1 MRLIARWRIFLNL
14 GVLTKVRSRSE
25 VFFSKADWAQSFQ
38 QNGFWLRSSVKGKI
52 TVKTFEA
59 GYSLEIRSL
68 LELFRGLF
76 ARFLLQLYTQDI
88 QPWLFVTF
96 IVRPAFRNWLA
107 ISAKWVKCSSKFED
121 NINMSSKY
129 TWTWVFSLNV
139 ITTPIGRHNV
149 CGALVSQNG
158 INLNWYKGRFGTV
171 KAVLARDSG
180 SKAICRNASFRSI
193 FEMQCTGGSRL
204 INPSKMGIGY
214 ACFTVTELNF
224 RASRQN
230 LTLPGLTI
238 KVTGED
244 HGDVGS
250 ILSHSYFSLAGDKG

>member
-1 MRLIARWRIFLNL
+1 
-14 GVLTKVRSRSE
+14 
-25 VFFSKADWAQSFQ
+25 
-38 QNGFWLRSSVKGKI
+38 
-52 TVKTFEA
+52 
-59 GYSLEIRSL
+59 
-68 LELFRGLF
+68 
-76 ARFLLQLYTQDI
+76 
-88 QPWLFVTF
+88 
-96 IVRPAFRNWLA
+96 
-107 ISAKWVKCSSKFED
+107 
-121 NINMSSKY
+121 
-129 TWTWVFSLNV
+129 
-139 ITTPIGRHNV
+139 
-149 CGALVSQNG
+149 
-158 INLNWYKGRFGTV
+158 V

-244 HGDVGS
+244 HWFAGASS
-250 ILSHSYFSLAGDKG
+250 ITSWDIIRLISSQRNFSLAGDKG